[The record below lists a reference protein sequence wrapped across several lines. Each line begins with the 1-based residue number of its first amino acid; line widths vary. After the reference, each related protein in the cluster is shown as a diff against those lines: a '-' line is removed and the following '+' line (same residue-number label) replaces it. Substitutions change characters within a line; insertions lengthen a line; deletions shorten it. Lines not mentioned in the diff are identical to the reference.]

1 MLRVEFL
8 GLLELSGVVVD
19 RIKEGDDICALCG
32 WEAESVEQKGWD
44 VPYLGFLLYR
54 AGVPGDSMGVC
65 EA

>member
-1 MLRVEFL
+1 M
-8 GLLELSGVVVD
+8 D